1 MKILKIKDVLSKGY
15 QILKE
20 NDIESYIIDC
30 QLLLQSVINKD
41 KIYLIIN
48 MNEEIDN
55 NSFKKFMSLVE
66 LRKKNM
72 PVKYILGKCEFMG
85 IDFII
90 NEGVLIP
97 RPDTEILVEEVLKII
112 DNEKLIKISD
122 VGCGSGA
129 IGISLGHY
137 NKNIEVDCYDI
148 SSYALENTKE
158 NIKLNN
164 MQDRINVIYSDLLST
179 AISKKL
185 SYDLIVS
192 NPPYIKNEDIN
203 TLMKDVK
210 DYEPYT
216 ALAGGMD
223 GLDFYRDITKQA
235 VCALRPGG
243 YICYEIGYDQ
253 MESVSKILKKSNF
266 EIIKRVKDLSGHD
279 RVIIGK
285 GNFL

>member
-1 MKILKIKDVLSKGY
+1 MKILKIKDVLIKGY

-30 QLLLQSVINKD
+30 QLLLQNVLNKD

-48 MNEEIDN
+48 MDEEIDN

-85 IDFII
+85 IDLTI

-112 DNEKLIKISD
+112 NNEKLRKISD

-129 IGISLGHY
+129 IGISLAHF
-137 NKNIEVDCYDI
+137 NKKIEVDCYDI
-148 SSYALENTKE
+148 SSYALNNTNE

-164 MQDRINVIYSDLLST
+164 MQDRINVVYSDLLST
-179 AISKKL
+179 AISKEL

-192 NPPYIKNEDIN
+192 NPPYVKNEDIN

-216 ALAGGMD
+216 ALAGGID

-235 VCALRPGG
+235 VHLLRPGG

-253 MESVSKILKKSNF
+253 MESVGNILKKSNF
-266 EIIKRVKDLSGHD
+266 DVIKRVKDLAGHD